1 MPVQAISNHQYREHK
16 TRIIYPPPVYQF
28 LVVVPKVG
36 IVYRA
41 MQHAYQACTYKK
53 ELKMQKQFSSAIREY
68 FEKRVEEMRH
78 VWNIIDD

>member
-1 MPVQAISNHQYREHK
+1 MPVQAISNHQYQEHK

-41 MQHAYQACTYKK
+41 MQHAYQACTYKN
-53 ELKMQKQFSSAIREY
+53 ELQNQKIIAEHSV
-68 FEKRVEEMRH
+68 KRVEEMRH
-78 VWNIIDD
+78 IWNITG